1 MRFFSAAGFRPGK
14 REGIAGDPERR
25 VAPGF
30 PESRRQAG
38 APNIGSP
45 PPAVGAAPAP
55 SAGRGLVSCITL
67 QAPLLGV
74 EPARLA
80 LRCSEKQL
88 MEWVLSGDL
97 EWAFDLRRA
106 GARRSCLR
114 ILTESIVLR
123 QQRNRPI
130 TPREKAAQ
138 RAHPLED
145 VFDPMFQHHKPFLFS
160 TELAR
165 VWACSASHVHNLIQ
179 DGLLGLVDKDYVPCE
194 AAQVSRQSAFYFM
207 QTRRIL

>member
-1 MRFFSAAGFRPGK
+1 MNTALLSRPPAPVLCATPPPSAAR
-14 REGIAGDPERR
+14 D
-25 VAPGF
+25 
-30 PESRRQAG
+30 
-38 APNIGSP
+38 
-45 PPAVGAAPAP
+45 
-55 SAGRGLVSCITL
+55 LVSCITL

-74 EPARLA
+74 EAARLA

-106 GARRSCLR
+106 GVRRSCLR

-138 RAHPLED
+138 RSHALED
-145 VFDPMFQHHKPFLFS
+145 VFDPLFQHHKPYLFS

-165 VWACSASHVHNLIQ
+165 VWACSGSHIHNLIQ
-179 DGLLGLVDKDYVPCE
+179 DGLLGRVEKDYVPCE
-194 AAQVSRQSAFYFM
+194 AAQVSRQSAFHFM